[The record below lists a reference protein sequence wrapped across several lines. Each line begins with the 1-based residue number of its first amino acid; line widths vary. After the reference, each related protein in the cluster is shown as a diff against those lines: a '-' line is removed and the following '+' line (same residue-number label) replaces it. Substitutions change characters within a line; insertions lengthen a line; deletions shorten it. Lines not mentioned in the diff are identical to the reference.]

1 MRVQSVCDA
10 GATRLRIGQSINRE
24 QGVMTTTP
32 GRPPS
37 LESRRGVVPVNGL
50 DLYYEIHGRGDPL
63 VLLHGAMGTIDTCFA
78 DLIPILAASHM
89 VVAAEL
95 QGHGHTADIADRA
108 LSYAQLAAD
117 VAGLMRSLGIGSADV
132 VGYSLGGG
140 VALQLAMSEPS
151 LTRRIVFAGGAS
163 YRRDG
168 LQPDMIEGRD
178 SDVPDLTG
186 TSWHAAYVKV
196 APHPQRWNTLVAK
209 NVDLDSHF
217 EGWTADQV
225 RSVQAPALLIIGD
238 ADIVRP
244 EHTAEMFRLLG
255 GGVNGDVAGLSRSRF
270 AVLPGTSHIGLL
282 GRVDWLGMMILDFL
296 GEEL

>member
-1 MRVQSVCDA
+1 MASE
-10 GATRLRIGQSINRE
+10 TRNCIGQSTDRE
-24 QGVMTTTP
+24 QSGMTTTSEKA
-32 GRPPS
+32 PS
-37 LESRRGVVPVNGL
+37 PEPRSGVVPVNGL

-63 VLLHGAMGTIDTCFA
+63 VLLHGAMGTIDACFA

-89 VVAAEL
+89 VVAVEL
-95 QGHGHTADIADRA
+95 QGHGHTGDVVDRA
-108 LSYAQLAAD
+108 LSYEQLAAD

-140 VALQLAMSEPS
+140 VAVQLAISEPR

-168 LQPDMIEGRD
+168 LQPDMLEGSD

-186 TSWHAAYVKV
+186 TPWHEAYVKV
-196 APHPQRWNTLVAK
+196 APHTEQWNNLVAK

-225 RSVQAPALLIIGD
+225 RSVQAPVLLIIGD

-244 EHTAEMFRLLG
+244 EHTVEMFRLLG
-255 GGVNGDVAGLSRSRF
+255 GGVNGDVTGLSRSRL
-270 AVLPGTSHIGLL
+270 AVLPGTTHIGVL
-282 GRVDWLGMMILDFL
+282 GRVDWLGPMILDFL

>member
-1 MRVQSVCDA
+1 MR
-10 GATRLRIGQSINRE
+10 
-24 QGVMTTTP
+24 TTSERAP
-32 GRPPS
+32 SPEPSSGRVS
-37 LESRRGVVPVNGL
+37 VNGL

-63 VLLHGAMGTIDTCFA
+63 VLLHGAVGTIDTCFA

-95 QGHGHTADIADRA
+95 QGHGHTADIAGRP
-108 LSYAQLAAD
+108 LTYAQLAAD
-117 VAGLMRSLGIGSADV
+117 VAGLMRSLGIGSANV

-168 LQPDMIEGRD
+168 LYPDMLEGGD

-186 TSWHAAYVKV
+186 TSWHDAYAKV
-196 APHPQRWNTLVAK
+196 APHPEQWSTLVAK
-209 NVDLDSHF
+209 NIDLDRQF
-217 EGWTADQV
+217 DGWAADQV

-244 EHTAEMFRLLG
+244 EHTVEMFRLLG
-255 GGVNGDVAGLSRSRF
+255 GGVNGDVAGLSRSRL
-270 AVLPGTSHIGLL
+270 AVLPGTTHIGVL
-282 GRVDWLGMMILDFL
+282 GRVDWLGTMILDFL
-296 GEEL
+296 GEER